1 MFRIEV
7 NMISI
12 IDCLINNKEM
22 EPNKI
27 IFNDKNLSVSNVEFY
42 NNASH
47 IASGLLNYNNQPIA
61 IFMEKGVNLI
71 TAMMGVTLSGNFY
84 TVIDS
89 KMPLERIKLIL
100 DVLHPKKIITN
111 LPNEFDNS
119 LDYAELCESDINQ
132 NALMNVQRNIVDTN
146 PMYVLFTSG
155 STGIPKG
162 VVVSHKAVMA
172 YLNWFTTEFSIN
184 NKTIFGNQT
193 PLYFSMSISDVLGT
207 IYANACLYFIPKM
220 YFSFPI
226 KLLDYLNEM
235 QINTLYWVP
244 SALSILAN
252 LDALNDYEL
261 PYLKLI
267 MFAGEV
273 MPTKVLNYFMDHVK
287 GEYANLFGP
296 TETTDI
302 CTFYRI
308 SKKIPVEMSIPIGKP
323 CQNCGVLIVNGNEE
337 VKIGEVGELYA
348 KGSFLA
354 DGYYNN
360 VEKTKEAFIQ
370 NPVNSAYPEI
380 VYKTG
385 DLVKMG
391 TDGNLIYISRKD
403 FQIKHMGYRIELGEI
418 ENRIYTIQNVIVC
431 CCIYDK
437 KNAKIVLFYVGEIDI
452 NTLNK
457 AIALKLPD
465 YMQPKRIVKIPK
477 MIYNINGKKDRVY
490 FNNLAEGDK

>member
-119 LDYAELCESDINQ
+119 LDYAELCESAINQ

-155 STGIPKG
+155 STGVPKG
-162 VVVSHKAVMA
+162 VVVSHKAVIS
-172 YLNWFTTEFSIN
+172 YLSWFTKCFNIN
-184 NKTIFGNQT
+184 SETVFGNQT
-193 PLYFSMSISDVLGT
+193 PFYFSMSVSDVLGT
-207 IYANACLYFIPKM
+207 IFSGATLNIIPKM

-226 KLLDYLNEM
+226 KLLEYMNKSK
-235 QINTLYWVP
+235 INTIYWVP
-244 SALSILAN
+244 SALCILAN
-252 LDALNDYEL
+252 FKALGEIH
-261 PYLKLI
+261 LKSLKKVL
-267 MFAGEV
+267 FAGEV
-273 MPTKVLNYFMDHVK
+273 MPTKQLNEWIKYYPNCEF
-287 GEYANLFGP
+287 ANLFGP

-302 CTFYRI
+302 CSYFVINR
-308 SKKIPVEMSIPIGKP
+308 KLKNEDVIPIGKP
-323 CQNCGVLIVNGNEE
+323 CDNCSCMVIKDGHLVGQND
-337 VKIGEVGELYA
+337 VGELYV

-354 DGYYNN
+354 NGYYDNPQ
-360 VEKTKEAFIQ
+360 KTSEVFIQ
-370 NPVNSAYPEI
+370 NPLNSKYLEV

-385 DLVKMG
+385 DLVTYNKRG
-391 TDGNLIYISRKD
+391 ELIYVGRKD

-418 ENRIYTIQNVIVC
+418 ENRINLRDNIIDSVC
-431 CCIYDK
+431 TYD
-437 KNAKIVLFYVGEIDI
+437 N
-452 NTLNK
+452 NK
-457 AIALKLPD
+457 S
-465 YMQPKRIVKIPK
+465 RI
-477 MIYNINGKKDRVY
+477 
-490 FNNLAEGDK
+490 